1 MERKIPENLST
12 DKTEYSVQDFFKQ
25 YKKIVKLNSIILL
38 GVDGKLQYDFSK
50 SNDGIWTMH
59 FENGFIKSITQGK
72 TDDYTARVSVP
83 FKDIVNVFNSYPEP
97 RDAIKEGIIKIDG
110 DIHFVDMLAHV
121 INTRKEKF
129 KQQ

>member
-1 MERKIPENLST
+1 MDKSLSS
-12 DKTEYSVQDFFKQ
+12 DKVEYSVQDFFEH
-25 YKKIVKLNSIILL
+25 YKKFVKLNSIILL

-83 FKDIVNVFNSYPEP
+83 FHDIVKVFNSYPDP
-97 RDAIKEGIIKIDG
+97 RDAIKEGIIRIDG
-110 DIHFVDMLAHV
+110 DIRLVDMLAHV
-121 INTRKEKF
+121 INTRKEQF
-129 KQQ
+129 KLQ